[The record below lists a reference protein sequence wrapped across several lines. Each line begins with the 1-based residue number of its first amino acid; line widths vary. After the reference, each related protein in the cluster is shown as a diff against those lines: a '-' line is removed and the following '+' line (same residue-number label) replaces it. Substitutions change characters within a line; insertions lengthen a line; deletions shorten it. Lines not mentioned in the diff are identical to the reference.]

1 MEYVKMNDDDT
12 LWIMLDTY
20 FRLLLLHISYITT
33 TFINVV
39 IGSFFKAFLSLV
51 CTKTANNIITTDR
64 EADCRL
70 TGGEKTSPAEIPI
83 DDV

>member
-1 MEYVKMNDDDT
+1 MDYVGHLFSIT
-12 LWIMLDTY
+12 ITY
-20 FRLLLLHISYITT
+20 INT

-70 TGGEKTSPAEIPI
+70 TGGEGGEKTSPAEIPI
-83 DDV
+83 DDA